1 MSDQGDEVTVPPLRL
16 VTSGDEPVDQSI
28 APTEAA
34 PTEAAPAED
43 AASAGVDPL
52 TALVQ
57 RIEGLPLRE
66 RPAAF
71 ERLNANLV
79 AELNALEEV

>member
-1 MSDQGDEVTVPPLRL
+1 MSDQGDESTVPPLRL
-16 VTSGDEPVDQSI
+16 VTAGDEPVDQSPD
-28 APTEAA
+28 PTEAA
-34 PTEAAPAED
+34 PNED
-43 AASAGVDPL
+43 AAAADVDPL

>member
-1 MSDQGDEVTVPPLRL
+1 MNDEPTVPPLRL
-16 VTSGDEPVDQSI
+16 VTSGDEQIDGAP
-28 APTEAA
+28 APT
-34 PTEAAPAED
+34 D
-43 AASAGVDPL
+43 DDPL

-57 RIEGLPLRE
+57 RIDDLPLRE